1 MEIGTRGH
9 APSPLKKPTRK
20 TNDDRFH
27 RRPKLERFEL
37 EVDRIFGP
45 PRLPQSW
52 HGLVLRGEEQVMEVE
67 KKSKE
72 KKRFSIEKCFV
83 DRIELSSFFELT
95 FSSTKQT
102 RASQCFFLIADGRAS
117 TKSKQIS
124 VNTET
129 MDLLFLLFFFCF
141 CFFF

>member
-67 KKSKE
+67 KKKQRKE
-72 KKRFSIEKCFV
+72 TIL
-83 DRIELSSFFELT
+83 DR
-95 FSSTKQT
+95 K
-102 RASQCFFLIADGRAS
+102 
-117 TKSKQIS
+117 
-124 VNTET
+124 V
-129 MDLLFLLFFFCF
+129 FCGPY
-141 CFFF
+141 